1 MLVVAIKSV
10 SALQCTQIAPVD
22 GGRLCH
28 EEVSPAK
35 KKSFTISSTD
45 RQPLFSFYVSAQVE
59 AVWQFGSQLAPRQQR
74 QRQLEL
80 LSEAMTLGCGCR
92 CWHFRLVIATN
103 FFIRTSEIEKPF
115 HWTNISCSGRG
126 APKYW
131 VEERKVSTFV
141 ASLPTLATSRARHKW
156 QLSTDNTDCY
166 STSTSAWQLQMAEG
180 HIDVSFCPSDY
191 GSMCIKLAKINYKTG
206 LSN

>member
-10 SALQCTQIAPVD
+10 SALQCTLMAPAN

-115 HWTNISCSGRG
+115 HWINIFCIGGEKDGVSPQILSRG
-126 APKYW
+126 KKSQHFCRIIAH
-131 VEERKVSTFV
+131 TCNI
-141 ASLPTLATSRARHKW
+141 AGQT
-156 QLSTDNTDCY
+156 
-166 STSTSAWQLQMAEG
+166 QMTT
-180 HIDVSFCPSDY
+180 V
-191 GSMCIKLAKINYKTG
+191 NR
-206 LSN
+206 

>member
-10 SALQCTQIAPVD
+10 SALQCTQMAPVD

-59 AVWQFGSQLAPRQQR
+59 AVWQFGSQLAPRQQQ

-126 APKYW
+126 PQI
-131 VEERKVSTFV
+131 
-141 ASLPTLATSRARHKW
+141 LSRGKKSQHFCRIIAHTCNIAG
-156 QLSTDNTDCY
+156 QT
-166 STSTSAWQLQMAEG
+166 QMTT
-180 HIDVSFCPSDY
+180 V
-191 GSMCIKLAKINYKTG
+191 NR
-206 LSN
+206 